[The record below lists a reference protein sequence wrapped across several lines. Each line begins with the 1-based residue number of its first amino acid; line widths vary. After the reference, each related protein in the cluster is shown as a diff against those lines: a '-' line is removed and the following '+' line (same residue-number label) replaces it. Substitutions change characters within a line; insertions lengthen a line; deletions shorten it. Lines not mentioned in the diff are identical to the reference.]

1 MHANNDSKF
10 FTTRVKGMK
19 KSLKGTTMKTMMN
32 YNVVSLQPKTL
43 DTSVKHLK
51 LGGEEEEKNV
61 VVGLRWEHQG
71 KI

>member
-1 MHANNDSKF
+1 
-10 FTTRVKGMK
+10 MK
-19 KSLKGTTMKTMMN
+19 KSLKRTIVKTMMN

-51 LGGEEEEKNV
+51 LGEEEEEGNV

-71 KI
+71 EI